1 VKFPGVYFALGQ
13 GRGFSRENSLE
24 RRLIP
29 LRLLTIIRA
38 SFGQGKPL
46 IDIDR
51 RDRMKALQWV
61 GFQAVAVLVLAIA
74 GLFVHVQIALSLL
87 MGGAIGVT
95 GNSWLAFVAFG
106 PSGTRPAK
114 EILASFYLGGI
125 GKFLIV
131 MILFIVAF
139 RQIAFLR
146 EAQNALM
153 MFLAFFISQLVI
165 VLAPRL
171 LKQG

>member
-1 VKFPGVYFALGQ
+1 
-13 GRGFSRENSLE
+13 
-24 RRLIP
+24 
-29 LRLLTIIRA
+29 
-38 SFGQGKPL
+38 L

-51 RDRMKALQWV
+51 RDRANAFRLV
-61 GFQAVAVLVLAIA
+61 GFQTASAMIVAAA
-74 GLFVHVQIALSLL
+74 GLVVQPHIALSL
-87 MGGAIGVT
+87 AIGGMIGVAGST
-95 GNSWLAFVAFG
+95 WLTFVAFR

-114 EILASFYLGGI
+114 EILVSFYLGEI

-139 RQIAFLR
+139 KQIAFLR

-171 LKQG
+171 LK